1 MRRPPLTLSGTAVLL
16 ALAGCGAASTPQ
28 GAPAPSSAAP
38 GSTTAPASPSS
49 SPTTPAASSTTTTTP
64 AGSPTIAP
72 GTATPTGVTACTTV
86 QLRLVAGPVE
96 GTAGSFYAT
105 FLLRNGGTHP
115 CSLRGYPGFA
125 LLSADGAV
133 IQHPATRTG
142 QPYRTVL
149 VQPGQAGAFVV
160 RTVDA
165 TIPGTGCDPAWKTA
179 TVQVYPPGQRSA
191 LRQPSHLQACNLT
204 VGPVT
209 SSGPAPG

>member
-1 MRRPPLTLSGTAVLL
+1 MRRPPLALTGAVALL
-16 ALAGCGAASTPQ
+16 ALAGCG
-28 GAPAPSSAAP
+28 
-38 GSTTAPASPSS
+38 
-49 SPTTPAASSTTTTTP
+49 TTTTP
-64 AGSPTIAP
+64 QALPPSPRSTTAEPSSPSPASPTGGSPTSAP
-72 GTATPTGVTACTTV
+72 GAATPTGEGACTTA
-86 QLRLVAGPVE
+86 QLRLVAGRVE

-105 FLLRNGGTHP
+105 FFLRNGGAHA

-142 QPYRTVL
+142 QAYRTVL
-149 VQPGQAGAFVV
+149 VRPGQAGAFVV

-165 TIPGTGCDPAWKTA
+165 TIPGTGCNPAWRTA
-179 TVQVYPPGQRSA
+179 TVQVYPPGQRSP

-209 SSGPAPG
+209 ASGPAD

>member
-1 MRRPPLTLSGTAVLL
+1 MRRPLFALSGAAALV
-16 ALAGCGAASTPQ
+16 ALAGCGTS
-28 GAPAPSSAAP
+28 PAPQAAP
-38 GSTTAPASPSS
+38 PSSS
-49 SPTTPAASSTTTTTP
+49 SPTTAPSSSSPGVAPASSP
-64 AGSPTIAP
+64 VGSPTSAP
-72 GTATPTGVTACTTV
+72 DTATPTAAAACTTA
-86 QLRLVAGPVE
+86 QLRLVTGRVE

-105 FLLRNGGTHP
+105 FFLRNGGARP

-149 VQPGQAGAFVV
+149 VRPGQAGVFVV

-179 TVQVYPPGQRSA
+179 TVQVYPPGQRSP

-209 SSGPAPG
+209 ASGPAG

>member
-1 MRRPPLTLSGTAVLL
+1 MRRPPLALSGAAALL
-16 ALAGCGAASTPQ
+16 ALAGCG
-28 GAPAPSSAAP
+28 
-38 GSTTAPASPSS
+38 
-49 SPTTPAASSTTTTTP
+49 TTTTP
-64 AGSPTIAP
+64 QASPPSPSSTTAAPPSPTSTMEGSQTSAP
-72 GTATPTGVTACTTV
+72 GTATPTGVGACTTA
-86 QLRLVAGPVE
+86 QLRLVAGHVE

-105 FLLRNGGTHP
+105 FFLRNGGAHP

-142 QPYRTVL
+142 QAYRTVL
-149 VQPGQAGAFVV
+149 VRPGQAGAFVV

-179 TVQVYPPGQRSA
+179 TVQVYPPGERSP

-209 SSGPAPG
+209 ASGPVG

>member
-1 MRRPPLTLSGTAVLL
+1 MRRPLL
-16 ALAGCGAASTPQ
+16 ALGGAAALFALAGCG
-28 GAPAPSSAAP
+28 
-38 GSTTAPASPSS
+38 
-49 SPTTPAASSTTTTTP
+49 TTTTP
-64 AGSPTIAP
+64 QAAPPPSSSTTAAPSSPSPAATGASSPDGPLTNAP
-72 GTATPTGVTACTTV
+72 GPATPTGAAPCTTA
-86 QLRLVAGPVE
+86 QLRLVAGRVE

-105 FLLRNGGTHP
+105 FLLRNGGAHP

-149 VQPGQAGAFVV
+149 VRPGQAGVFVV

-165 TIPGTGCDPAWKTA
+165 TIPGTGCDPGWKTA
-179 TVQVYPPGQRSA
+179 TVQVYPPGQRSP

-209 SSGPAPG
+209 ASGPAG

>member
-1 MRRPPLTLSGTAVLL
+1 MRRPPLVLSGAAALL
-16 ALAGCGAASTPQ
+16 ALAGCGTASTPQ
-28 GAPAPSSAAP
+28 AAPPSMSSATTAPSS
-38 GSTTAPASPSS
+38 STSTPASPA
-49 SPTTPAASSTTTTTP
+49 SPASATGT
-64 AGSPTIAP
+64 
-72 GTATPTGVTACTTV
+72 GTATGAAACATA
-86 QLRLVAGPVE
+86 QLRLVAARVE

-105 FLLRNGGTHP
+105 YLLRNGGARA

-125 LLSADGAV
+125 LLSANGAV

-149 VQPGQAGAFVV
+149 LRPGQAGAFVV

-209 SSGPAPG
+209 TSGPATG